1 MRRIHDIGF
10 FTMFSAAVALV
21 AGCGANPEPTTY
33 LPEEGARVVV
43 VHEVADFDEW
53 HARFTDQAASRLD
66 MGIEEELVMQGES
79 MPNLVFLLMTARDS
93 AAAAA
98 WLEAPETA
106 RSMEFAGV
114 QGELITD
121 ILAPGI
127 VYPDTEEFAAR
138 LVVRHPVS
146 DFDRWYSTFRGHER
160 ERLDVGVHTMLVTHP
175 LGDRND
181 VYMMF
186 GVSDPERV
194 AEYMASDLLGLA
206 MRLAGVTEQPEAF
219 FVNVVE

>member
-1 MRRIHDIGF
+1 MRRMYAIGF
-10 FTMFSAAVALV
+10 LTLIPAAVALL
-21 AGCGANPEPTTY
+21 AGCGANPEPTTF

-43 VHEVADFDEW
+43 VHEVADFNEW
-53 HARFTDQAASRLD
+53 HARFTDQAPARLD

-98 WLEAPETA
+98 WLKAPETA
-106 RSMEFAGV
+106 RSMDFAGV

-127 VYPDTEEFAAR
+127 VYPDTEYFATR

-146 DFDRWYSTFRGHER
+146 DFDRWHSTFRGHER
-160 ERLDVGVHTMLVTHP
+160 ARLDVGVHTMLVTHP

-186 GVSDPERV
+186 GVSDPEGV

>member
-1 MRRIHDIGF
+1 MRSRTVVIS
-10 FTMFSAAVALV
+10 TLLLVPVLALC
-21 AGCGANPEPTTY
+21 GCGANPEPATIE
-33 LPEEGARVVV
+33 PEEGARVVV

-53 HARFTDQAASRLD
+53 HTRFAEQVTSRLD
-66 MGIEEELVMQGES
+66 MGIEEELILQGES
-79 MPNLVFLLMTARDS
+79 MSNLVFLLMSARDS
-93 AAAAA
+93 VSAAD
-98 WLEAPETA
+98 WLQSPATA
-106 RSMEFAGV
+106 RSMEFSGV
-114 QGELITD
+114 KGELLTD

-127 VYPDTEEFAAR
+127 VYPDTPEYETR

-175 LGDRND
+175 LGDPND

-206 MRLAGVTEQPEAF
+206 MRLAGVTAQPQAF